1 VGDRRASDPGLG
13 TPDLGPLAATNGRN
27 RIGDC
32 TRRDDMNPRPHL
44 LVRAIL
50 TSVGLLLLVVPAAA
64 VIGGY
69 LPRLPTIGGFGRL
82 LVTDLPWLVLGAT
95 AGLGLAVTAIRLG
108 GRRFTIALAAL
119 GAATLMANLLV
130 GIQFAALA
138 ADHDAR
144 YDPLRQA
151 TSPLAFGRRA
161 DERVTFAAVGGV
173 NLRADIWRSLDPSV
187 SVESSGVAPPYLT
200 AGLLFIHGGGFSHGE
215 LGLRPRLFALF
226 ADGGTTVADV
236 EYRLAPP
243 PRWQDARADVL
254 CALGWFQ
261 ANARVYGV
269 DPARIVVMGDSAGGN
284 LALHAAYAPSYDDGV
299 GLVQA
304 SCDFDPQPPAG
315 VIAVYPTADLV
326 ATWEDVKA
334 LGDPAPFPESYAGG
348 TPDQVPDR
356 YRDASIEGLIG
367 PALRVPTL
375 IVSGVNDGLVRIDRM
390 RTLLGQL
397 RAAGTDVE
405 LVEVPFADHAFDGP
419 ANGFGFQLEET
430 ILPEFVDRVT
440 RR

>member
-44 LVRAIL
+44 VVRSIL
-50 TSVGLLLLVVPAAA
+50 TSVGFLLLVVPAAA
-64 VIGGY
+64 AIGGY
-69 LPRLPTIGGFGRL
+69 LPRLPTIGSFGRL

-95 AGLGLAVTAIRLG
+95 AGFGLAVTAIPLG
-108 GRRFTIALAAL
+108 GRRFTKLLASL
-119 GAATLMANLLV
+119 GFAAVVANLLV
-130 GIQFAALA
+130 GLQFAALA
-138 ADHDAR
+138 ADHGAR

-151 TSPLAFGRRA
+151 TTPVAFTRTA
-161 DERVTFAAVGGV
+161 DERVTFATVAGA
-173 NLRADIWRSLDPSV
+173 NLRADIWHASGQGGSV
-187 SVESSGVAPPYLT
+187 GSAGV
-200 AGLLFIHGGGFSHGE
+200 LFIHGGAFSHGE

-226 ADGGTTVADV
+226 ANEGATVLDV

-261 ANARVYGV
+261 SNAERYGV

-284 LALHAAYAPSYDDGV
+284 LALHAAYAPTYDAGV
-299 GLVQA
+299 GLVQP
-304 SCDFDPQPPAG
+304 SCDVDPQPPAG

-334 LGDPAPFPESYAGG
+334 LGDPAPFPESYTGG
-348 TPDQVPDR
+348 TPAQVPDR

-367 PALRVPTL
+367 PALHVPTL
-375 IVSGVNDGLVRIDRM
+375 IVSGVNDGLVRMDRM
-390 RTLLGQL
+390 RTLLIQL